1 MRWATL
7 ALFVFSTATAV
18 ADTHVTLTGATE
30 GAEVCRFQARD
41 REKPIER
48 WLSAP
53 AVTCVASDAALT
65 FPPGLWNVF
74 ARAKGMVSVDP
85 MLVDGSKAP
94 ANLDLALVPAATLVP
109 QLPPEAS
116 GVLYAP
122 KHAIAYPAT
131 ERATVPAGEELWLIV
146 IVKSV
151 PVAVVPIASL
161 ETGIER
167 VVDARAVNDAH
178 SVLGWIHVSEADRA
192 AIKTARG
199 VQLPRIGL
207 TATGKEVVAASLPV
221 HDALN
226 GAFVLFRGLSA
237 GSADLRLDGRGWLPF
252 RRSLRIAP
260 QPVTLLREPIAA
272 RASTT
277 IIVNWSTSGD
287 LFALD
292 RSLGS
297 CETPKESPRLELTI
311 AACPEPK
318 PGKSLDPAT
327 CSVIHKETL
336 RAESTFGS
344 VRVDEVPPGTYRA
357 ELRFGRLPPF
367 DVIEDV
373 PPLQQRP
380 MAPLQAKYFEVYGSL
395 TRGGEPL
402 HEDARIE
409 FPHDGVGFAPR
420 DTGEYHGVVKEGF
433 QEDSKIDI
441 VTCSGKRAYVITDR
455 EMAPRSRFD
464 IDIPDNILT
473 ITVVDTFTLRPLPA
487 ATLKY
492 VVMSL
497 RGRFPLLSRE
507 VSQSDEGDEPGKHV
521 AGQFVIKGLPERK
534 LFLTVSCPGY
544 KKKEIDPF
552 SMTKSEKK
560 EIDVDLV
567 PLGGSEAKVIS
578 SRPFVNGMIFWFNS
592 SGAEMERAELAPDG
606 TFHFE
611 QTHYRDETMTVVSA
625 SHPLWI
631 LRAPPVEK
639 ATPLQVRFPD
649 AAPQRDAEVTIYNMT
664 TRMVIPIG
672 VAIGG
677 FRVPQPALVQHLA
690 LRGTAPLVKAGGPLL
705 IPGLA
710 ESGPI
715 DILRGPPGVQRLPQQ
730 GGQRLPLPPQI
741 DPVLR
746 NFAPVETQRLG
757 PGSAAVAF
765 DATVK

>member
-1 MRWATL
+1 MRWPTL
-7 ALFVFSTATAV
+7 ALLVLSTAAV
-18 ADTHVTLTGATE
+18 AADTHVTLTGATE

-48 WLSAP
+48 WLSAQ

-85 MLVDGSKAP
+85 MIVDGKSAP
-94 ANLDLALVPAATLVP
+94 ANLALSLVPAATLVL
-109 QLPPEAS
+109 QLPPGAS

-122 KHAIAYPAT
+122 KHAIAFPAT
-131 ERATVPAGEELWLIV
+131 ERATVPAGEELSLIV
-146 IVKSV
+146 IVKAV
-151 PVAVVPIASL
+151 PVAVVPIAAL
-161 ETGIER
+161 EVGIER
-167 VVDARAVNDAH
+167 VVDARAVSDAPA
-178 SVLGWIHVSEADRA
+178 VLGWIYVSDVDRA

-199 VQLPRIGL
+199 VQLPRIGIS
-207 TATGKEVVAASLPV
+207 AAGKEVVAASLPV
-221 HDALN
+221 QDALN

-237 GSADLRLDGRGWLPF
+237 GNADLRLDGRGWLPV
-252 RRSLRIAP
+252 RRSVRIAP
-260 QPVTLLREPIAA
+260 QSVTLLREPIAA

-277 IIVNWSTSGD
+277 VMVNWSTFGD
-287 LFALD
+287 LPALD
-292 RSLGS
+292 RSFGS
-297 CETPKESPRLELTI
+297 CETPKEAPPFELTI

-318 PGKSLDPAT
+318 PGKSLDPAS
-327 CSVIHKETL
+327 CSVIRKETL
-336 RAESTFGS
+336 RTDLNFGS
-344 VRVDEVPPGTYRA
+344 VRVDEVPPGMYRA

-367 DVIEDV
+367 DVLEEV

-380 MAPLQAKYFEVYGSL
+380 MEPLQARYFEAYGSL

-409 FPHDGVGFAPR
+409 FPLEGVGFSPR
-420 DTGEYHGVVKEGF
+420 ESGEYRGVVK
-433 QEDSKIDI
+433 DRVLRSDAKIDI
-441 VTCSGKRAYVITDR
+441 VTCGGKRSYVITDR
-455 EMAPRSRFD
+455 EMAPKSRFD
-464 IDIPDNILT
+464 IDIPDNTLT
-473 ITVVDTFTLRPLPA
+473 VTVVDTFTQRPLPT

-497 RGRFPLLSRE
+497 RGRSPLLTRE

-521 AGQFVIKGLPERK
+521 AGQFVIKELPERK

-544 KKKEIDPF
+544 KKKEIDAF
-552 SMTKSEKK
+552 TMTKSEKK
-560 EIDVDLV
+560 DIDVDLV
-567 PLGGSEAKVIS
+567 PLGGSEAKVLS
-578 SRPFVNGMIFWFNS
+578 ARPFANGMIFWFS
-592 SGAEMERAELAPDG
+592 SAGAETERAELAPDG

-611 QTHYRDETMTVVSA
+611 QTHYRDETMTVVSL

-649 AAPQRDAEVTIYNMT
+649 AAPQRDAEVTIYNMPPRLLT
-664 TRMVIPIG
+664 PIG

-677 FRVPQPALVQHLA
+677 LRVPQPALAQHLA
-690 LRGTAPLVKAGGPLL
+690 LRGTAPLVNGGGPLL

-715 DILRGPPGVQRLPQQ
+715 DILRGPPGVQRQPQFME
-730 GGQRLPLPPQI
+730 PAI
-741 DPVLR
+741 R
-746 NFAPVETQRLG
+746 NFAPVATQRLE
-757 PGSAAVAF
+757 PGSAVVSF
-765 DATVK
+765 DAVSK